1 MIKSSSRRIAA
12 LRGLLWM
19 TPRFLVYGIMAGLTV
34 VFKSPNNGGFQ
45 EILEAMSDEQ
55 DIDILSTISMSR

>member
-1 MIKSSSRRIAA
+1 
-12 LRGLLWM
+12 M